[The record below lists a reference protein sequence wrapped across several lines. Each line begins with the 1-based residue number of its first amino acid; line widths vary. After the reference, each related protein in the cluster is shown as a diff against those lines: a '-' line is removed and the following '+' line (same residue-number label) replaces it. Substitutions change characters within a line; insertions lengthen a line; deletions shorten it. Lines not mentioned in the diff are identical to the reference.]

1 MLALIMAGGAGL
13 RLNLGEK
20 PLVSILGKPMIE
32 YVIAAF
38 QDCGCNTVIAT
49 SWQTLYTENWAR
61 ALGYDCIRTSGTDY
75 IRDLH
80 DAVDTL
86 GVDEPFFTCVSDI
99 PCLLPDHIRSIE
111 ASYVDSG
118 SEALSVWVPVS
129 CRIEGGKNNYTRSI
143 NGTCACPAGINILRG
158 DLIARPQKEYE
169 LLIRDRDLA
178 FNVNT
183 REDLQ
188 QVRAYLSDRGISR
201 SVSCR

>member
-38 QDCGCNTVIAT
+38 RDCRYETVIAT
-49 SWQTLYTENWAR
+49 SCQTPYTDNWAR

-80 DAVDTL
+80 EAVEML
-86 GVDEPFFTCVSDI
+86 GIDGPFFTCVSDI
-99 PCLLPDHIRSIE
+99 PCLLPDHVRSVCS
-111 ASYVDSG
+111 SYFDSAG
-118 SEALSVWVPVS
+118 EALSVWVPVS
-129 CRIEGGKNNYTRSI
+129 CMSEGRDHNFVRSVD
-143 NGTCACPAGINILRG
+143 GTDACPAGINIIRG
-158 DLIARPQKEYE
+158 DLIARSQDEVE
-169 LLIRDRDLA
+169 LLVRSRDLA

-183 REDLQ
+183 REDLEL
-188 QVRAYLSDRGISR
+188 VRAYLSDRARQGPGS
-201 SVSCR
+201 